1 RPDVAG
7 RADLQPREPRPG
19 EARALRVPPVRRGA
33 LRGGQELH
41 GHPVRARAHGMTAA
55 LELEPIAC
63 PLCGVARATELYVER
78 DLALGVPGRFPLA
91 RCEGCGLL
99 YQNPRVRRDQL
110 DRMYPDDYP
119 PHARDADLGRAVSER
134 SPAVRWVLA
143 QHLGY
148 AHLDPRDV
156 GALDRLRAWWR
167 RRRVL
172 KNVPPWQGEGRL
184 LDVGCATG
192 RFLQR
197 MAVLGWRVS

>member
-41 GHPVRARAHGMTAA
+41 GHPVRARAGGMTAA
-55 LELEPIAC
+55 LELETIAC
-63 PLCGVARATELYVER
+63 PLCGATRATELCVER

-91 RCEGCGLL
+91 RCEACGLL

-119 PHARDADLGRAVSER
+119 PHARDADLGRAVRDR
-134 SPAVRWVLA
+134 SPAVRWLLA
-143 QHLGY
+143 GTLGY
-148 AHLDPRDV
+148 AHVETRD
-156 GALDRLRAWWR
+156 GGTPDRLRARLR
-167 RRRVL
+167 RRRVR
-172 KNVPPWQGEGRL
+172 KNFP
-184 LDVGCATG
+184 
-192 RFLQR
+192 
-197 MAVLGWRVS
+197 